1 LFCLTLIQG
10 EGSKR
15 FLMDIKPIEPFVFY
29 SSLHLVELTGVRA
42 STLMELAQH
51 LREVN
56 GSCIYHHTHQFVQQ
70 HQYLAPEPANDFA
83 CWASDTL
90 GDERL
95 GEALAAIDIMEHP
108 SIRSIREALI
118 KVIEDSLKNRPR
130 LKGIFAPEGEEF
142 DFLKSVSF
150 VFPTGYKATSLE
162 EFADCISRISLYSI
176 YFHMF
181 EARLRLERPTN
192 DFSNWLAASLGED
205 SLAAKLAQIDPYTQT
220 GEGIRASTL
229 KILNKRIAVLRS
241 AGNGNA

>member
-1 LFCLTLIQG
+1 
-10 EGSKR
+10 
-15 FLMDIKPIEPFVFY
+15 MNPVEPFVFY
-29 SSLHLVELTGVRA
+29 SSLHLVELTSVRA
-42 STLMELAQH
+42 STLTELAQH

-70 HQYLAPEPANDFA
+70 HQYLTPEPANDFA
-83 CWASDTL
+83 CWVSDTL

-108 SIRSIREALI
+108 SIRSIRETLVR
-118 KVIEDSLKNRPR
+118 VIEDSLKNRPR

-162 EFADCISRISLYSI
+162 EFADCISRVSLNSI

-192 DFSNWLAASLGED
+192 DFSNWLAASLCED
-205 SLAAKLAQIDPYTQT
+205 SLAKKLVQIDPYTQT
-220 GEGIRASTL
+220 GEGIRSAIL
-229 KILNKRIAVLRS
+229 RMLNKRIAVLRS
-241 AGNGNA
+241 AGNDNA

>member
-1 LFCLTLIQG
+1 
-10 EGSKR
+10 
-15 FLMDIKPIEPFVFY
+15 MDIKPIEPFVFY

-51 LREVN
+51 LREVS

-95 GEALAAIDIMEHP
+95 GEAL
-108 SIRSIREALI
+108 I
-118 KVIEDSLKNRPR
+118 KVIEDSLNSRPR
-130 LKGIFAPEGEEF
+130 LKIISAPEGEEF

-205 SLAAKLAQIDPYTQT
+205 SLATKLAQIDPYTQT
-220 GEGIRASTL
+220 GEGIRSAIL
-229 KILNKRIAVLRS
+229 RMLNKRIAVLRS

>member
-1 LFCLTLIQG
+1 
-10 EGSKR
+10 
-15 FLMDIKPIEPFVFY
+15 MNPVEPFVFY
-29 SSLHLVELTGVRA
+29 SSLHLVELTSVRA
-42 STLMELAQH
+42 STLTELAQH

-70 HQYLAPEPANDFA
+70 HQYLTPEPANDFA
-83 CWASDTL
+83 CWVSDTL

-108 SIRSIREALI
+108 SIRSIRETLVR
-118 KVIEDSLKNRPR
+118 VIEDSLKTRPR

-162 EFADCISRISLYSI
+162 EFADCISRVSLNSI

-192 DFSNWLAASLGED
+192 DFSNWLAASLCED
-205 SLAAKLAQIDPYTQT
+205 SLATKLVQIDPYTQT
-220 GEGIRASTL
+220 GEGIRSAIL
-229 KILNKRIAVLRS
+229 RMLNKRIAVLRS
-241 AGNGNA
+241 AGNDNA